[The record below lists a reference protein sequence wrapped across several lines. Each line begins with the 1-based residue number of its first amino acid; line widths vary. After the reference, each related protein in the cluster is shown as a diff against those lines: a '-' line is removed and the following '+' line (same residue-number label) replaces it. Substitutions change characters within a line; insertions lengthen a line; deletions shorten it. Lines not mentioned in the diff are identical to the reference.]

1 MSKDVIKVEGEERV
15 VEETTAKAYRGINW
29 MIISMIGFVVIVLL
43 LIGIFFLTD
52 ARDGRINAP
61 AQGVNTNTNK

>member
-52 ARDGRINAP
+52 ARDGSINGP